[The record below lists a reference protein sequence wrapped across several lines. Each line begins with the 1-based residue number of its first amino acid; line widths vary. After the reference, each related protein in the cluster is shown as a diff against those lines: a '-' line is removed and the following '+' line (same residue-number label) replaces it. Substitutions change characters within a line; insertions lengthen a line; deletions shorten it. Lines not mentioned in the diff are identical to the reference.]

1 MLFFSEKLQKG
12 KIKLNFDEHIKVS
25 EASSCD
31 TNVNKSKTV
40 NLTDEILHSSQK
52 ITDNMCTGRLDLTS
66 NQSPIKNSN
75 DLEEAFI
82 QETYCSQKST
92 EGFVNNVDS
101 SCKLQTNSKKDLHL
115 KCDIE
120 EGVLNCDTANGELN
134 GDTGDGELNGDAG
147 DGELN
152 CDTADSE
159 LNGDTADCDLNCH
172 TDGEFNGDTENGEL
186 NCDTENGELNDD
198 TENDVLNCDT
208 EDIFLICEDEKVEND
223 CLDVVED
230 TVLSGKSLSDID
242 ADEDSNS
249 QQLKSFFKDYKKRKG
264 LNENTESN
272 NGGKLYQEDVKCD
285 DILLNQGS
293 EEEDLKDEKH
303 SSDVEILEADD
314 NETQYSPVCSGQ
326 KSMLPSSQES
336 LKSHSKQNIYLTTS
350 SKQSTSQGSKL
361 KNNKKP
367 SSDLKKQTSLFS
379 FFTGSSENKIENLDS
394 SMTDNKTSSCSNTG
408 NFLNV
413 SSKVDAA
420 IANQIYTNG
429 KHIKVKN
436 VNDILMTSLKKSVSQ
451 PNFDSTKT
459 GLKNSLVKNA
469 SDISMSKTKKAN
481 CEKIISQQKP
491 HNGKWNIKDEN
502 EFSSFNSG
510 VQISANTEAS
520 GKPKN
525 YRYCP
530 FYKKIPG

>member
-1 MLFFSEKLQKG
+1 MQKG
-12 KIKLNFDEHIKVS
+12 KIKLNFDEHIKVP

-31 TNVNKSKTV
+31 TNVNKSKMV
-40 NLTDEILHSSQK
+40 NLTDEILHSSQN

-66 NQSPIKNSN
+66 NQSPINNLN

-82 QETYCSQKST
+82 QATFYSQNST

-101 SCKLQTNSKKDLHL
+101 SCKLQQNSTEGLVNNVDSSRKLQTNSKKDLHL

-120 EGVLNCDTANGELN
+120 KGVLNFDTANGELN
-134 GDTGDGELNGDAG
+134 GDTGDGELN
-147 DGELN
+147 
-152 CDTADSE
+152 CDTGDSE
-159 LNGDTADCDLNCH
+159 LK
-172 TDGEFNGDTENGEL
+172 
-186 NCDTENGELNDD
+186 CDTENGELNDD

-208 EDIFLICEDEKVEND
+208 EDIFLICEDEKLEND

-249 QQLKSFFKDYKKRKG
+249 QQPKSFFKNYKKGKG
-264 LNENTESN
+264 LNEIMESN
-272 NGGKLYQEDVKCD
+272 NGEKLYQDDVKCD

-293 EEEDLKDEKH
+293 EEEDLKNEKH
-303 SSDVEILEADD
+303 SDSSDVEILESD
-314 NETQYSPVCSGQ
+314 NSETQYLPVYSGQ
-326 KSMLPSSQES
+326 KSMWPSSQES
-336 LKSHSKQNIYLTTS
+336 HKSHSKQNIYLKTS

-367 SSDLKKQTSLFS
+367 SSDLKMQTSLFS
-379 FFTGSSENKIENLDS
+379 FFTGNESSESKIENLDRT
-394 SMTDNKTSSCSNTG
+394 MTDDKTSSCSNTG
-408 NFLNV
+408 RLQNV
-413 SSKVDAA
+413 SSKVAFKTS
-420 IANQIYTNG
+420 NQINTDG

-436 VNDILMTSLKKSVSQ
+436 VNDILMTSLKKSASQ
-451 PNFDSTKT
+451 PSFDSTKT

-469 SDISMSKTKKAN
+469 SDILMSKTIKKAN
-481 CEKIISQQKP
+481 REKIISQQKTY
-491 HNGKWNIKDEN
+491 NGKWIVKDEN
-502 EFSSFNSG
+502 EFSSFKSG
-510 VQISANTEAS
+510 VQMSANTEAS
-520 GKPKN
+520 GKPKT